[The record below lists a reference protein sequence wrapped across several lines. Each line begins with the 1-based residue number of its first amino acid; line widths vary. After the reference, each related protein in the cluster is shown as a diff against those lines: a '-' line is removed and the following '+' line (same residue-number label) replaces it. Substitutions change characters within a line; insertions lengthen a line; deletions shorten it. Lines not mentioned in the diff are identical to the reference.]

1 MPRRSQGKRTSRHDQ
16 QRGGGLAYT
25 LRVVLRDA
33 PYPVWRG
40 VIVPSDI
47 TLARLHDILQA
58 AMGWTDSHLHAFVID
73 GEKYGPKDPDGDLD
87 SELALLDERRA
98 RLGRLVARVGQ
109 VFEYQ
114 YDFGDNWEHDVTLMA
129 IVDRFPADDLPCVV
143 AGEGACPPEDV
154 GGTPGFEDFL
164 EAMSS
169 PAHEQH
175 DDYVRWHGGVFDA
188 NAFSV
193 DRVNARFHRRRA
205 RGA

>member
-1 MPRRSQGKRTSRHDQ
+1 MPRRSQGKPTSRHDQ
-16 QRGGGLAYT
+16 QRGAGLAYT

-169 PAHEQH
+169 PAHDQH
-175 DDYVRWHGGVFDA
+175 DEYVRWHGGGFDA
-188 NAFSV
+188 NTFSV
-193 DRVNARFHRRRA
+193 DRVNARNW
-205 RGA
+205 